1 MMKPEV
7 SFCGE
12 RTSPPSGLAPGRTS
26 SAWRAPS
33 AASAPPHAQRD
44 CSASP
49 LPACFPCH
57 HSFVFSPIS
66 PHPHLLPPKKKITG
80 KKEEREGRS
89 LHWGGTG
96 GVLPTISVSRSGILQ
111 RALCARAA
119 FCGTRSDGCEPA
131 QGTGLT

>member
-1 MMKPEV
+1 MGKEQV
-7 SFCGE
+7 HLQAW
-12 RTSPPSGLAPGRTS
+12 PPGGLPQHGGLRLLPVPRPTHSVTAL
-26 SAWRAPS
+26 
-33 AASAPPHAQRD
+33 PPR
-44 CSASP
+44 C
-49 LPACFPCH
+49 LPAFLATTVLYFPL
-57 HSFVFSPIS
+57 FLPIPTCS
-66 PHPHLLPPKKKITG
+66 PPKKKITG